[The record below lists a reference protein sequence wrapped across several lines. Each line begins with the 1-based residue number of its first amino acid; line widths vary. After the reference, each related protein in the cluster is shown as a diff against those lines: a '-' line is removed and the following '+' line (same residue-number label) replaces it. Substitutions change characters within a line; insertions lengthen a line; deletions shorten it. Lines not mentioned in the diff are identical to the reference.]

1 MADKYPL
8 VSNTSTLTIEE
19 LPVGD
24 TLKVDNLLVTSEGNI
39 VGNLVVGGNVTVNG
53 SINAN
58 LGNVV
63 VENLTVEGQTNLG
76 AVGNVTIDGGDVNF
90 VLRTDGLGNLSWANI
105 TSEIAVPGGPNQAVQ
120 FNSGNAFTGDP
131 DFKYIANTKTLNL
144 RNLETTQS
152 ANLGSVSNV
161 YIFGGTSGQILT
173 TDGAGNLSWIDDA
186 TDPTVADGGNAGSSI
201 LYVASLNSGNAYS
214 VY

>member
-24 TLKVDNLLVTSEGNI
+24 TLKVDNLLVTSQGNI

-76 AVGNVTIDGGDVNF
+76 AVGNVTIDGGSVNF

-120 FNSGNAFTGDP
+120 FNDGNAFAGDP

-144 RNLETTQS
+144 RNLQTTQS

>member
-24 TLKVDNLLVTSEGNI
+24 TLKVDNLLVTSQGNI

-105 TSEIAVPGGPNQAVQ
+105 TSEIAVPGGPNLAVQ
-120 FNSGNAFTGDP
+120 FNDGNAFAGDP

-161 YIFGGTSGQILT
+161 YIFGGASGQILT

>member
-24 TLKVDNLLVTSEGNI
+24 TLKVDNLLVTSQGNI

-105 TSEIAVPGGPNQAVQ
+105 TSEIAVPGGPNLAVQ
-120 FNSGNAFTGDP
+120 FNDGNAFAGDP

-144 RNLETTQS
+144 RNLQTTQS

-161 YIFGGTSGQILT
+161 YIFGGASGQILT

>member
-24 TLKVDNLLVTSEGNI
+24 TLKVDNLLVTSQGNI

-105 TSEIAVPGGPNQAVQ
+105 TSEIAVPGGPNLAVQ
-120 FNSGNAFTGDP
+120 FNDGNAFAGDP

-152 ANLGSVSNV
+152 AYLGSVSNV
-161 YIFGGTSGQILT
+161 YIFGGASGQILT